1 MLDDNKNMK
10 DELEKERDLLISEL
24 KDIGVYDEQTKKWQ
38 AVPMINAEP
47 ESDPND
53 MADRFEDFESR
64 SSILEVLQSRLN
76 SVLEKL
82 ENLNK

>member
-1 MLDDNKNMK
+1 MNNINTKE
-10 DELEKERDLLISEL
+10 ELEKERDLLISEL
-24 KDIGVYDEQTKKWQ
+24 KDIAVYDEETLKWNP
-38 AVPMINAEP
+38 VPMSTSDS

-64 SSILEVLQSRLN
+64 SSIVGVLESRLH

-82 ENLNK
+82 KNL